1 MNAMHA
7 TSIATLMLVG
17 TAALAQTSP
26 APSAAAPAPAATPTP
41 AATSSAAATPA
52 TAAVQ
57 IAAGAQVF
65 GPDGAAVGTIASA
78 GADFAVIKTD
88 KHEVR
93 LPRTAFGNG
102 PNGLAVT
109 LSRDA
114 LNASVEEALAKTA
127 EAMKPGA
134 VVSGSGGAQ
143 AGTIEKVEGDLITL
157 KLKSGKMVRLP
168 KNSVGAGPNGLMIG
182 MTAEQLESQ
191 AAGAGG

>member
-1 MNAMHA
+1 MKTICA
-7 TSIATLMLVG
+7 VG
-17 TAALAQTSP
+17 FAASMFVGASALAQTTP
-26 APSAAAPAPAATPTP
+26 APSATPTP
-41 AATSSAAATPA
+41 AASPTPTA
-52 TAAVQ
+52 TAAPVQ

-65 GPDGAAVGTIASA
+65 GPDGAAVGTIAST
-78 GADFAVIKTD
+78 GADFAVVKTD

-168 KNSVGAGPNGLMIG
+168 KNSFGAGPNGLMIA
-182 MTAEQLESQ
+182 MTADQLEAQ